1 MSRSERRHQ
10 PRLLRPYHPGAG
22 EGVHAG
28 AGLAHIRL
36 SREEAHH
43 VLHVLRMRVGDTL
56 ELLDGAGTVVRC
68 RLSRDPPNAAPV
80 NTHHDQAWLLPLHTH
95 TTPPPR
101 PQLCLL
107 QGLSSADP
115 MDFTVQKGIELG
127 LAHFVAVRCERSVG
141 QVDAG
146 RAVRKLAHWRAVAA
160 SACQQSGNP
169 WLAAVEGPLA
179 WKDALAWSPSGP
191 CAGEERGTRWVLDPH
206 APVALASRL
215 RQPPPWEVAEAST
228 APQALDDGRGSMRA
242 SAQRIT
248 LLVGPE
254 GGLSDA
260 EAQQAASAGF
270 LAVHLGPR
278 TLRTE
283 TAALA
288 ALAAIQSAWG
298 DWIAPK
304 GLPTEA

>member
-1 MSRSERRHQ
+1 
-10 PRLLRPYHPGAG
+10 
-22 EGVHAG
+22 
-28 AGLAHIRL
+28 
-36 SREEAHH
+36 
-43 VLHVLRMRVGDTL
+43 MRVGDTL

-68 RLSRDPPNAAPV
+68 RLAKDPLNAAPP
-80 NTHHDQAWLLPLHTH
+80 NTHQDRALLLPLQTQ
-95 TTPPPR
+95 TVPPPR

-107 QGLSSADP
+107 QGLSTADP
-115 MDFTVQKGIELG
+115 MDFTVQKGTELG
-127 LAHFVAVRCERSVG
+127 LAHFVAVHCERSVG
-141 QVDAG
+141 QLEAG

-169 WLAAVEGPLA
+169 WLAVVEGPLA

-191 CAGEERGTRWVLDPH
+191 CAGKKPGTRWVLDPH
-206 APVALASRL
+206 APVALATLLKR
-215 RQPPPWEVAEAST
+215 PPPWRVPEAST
-228 APQALDDGRGSMRA
+228 ALQALNGGSIRA
-242 SAQRIT
+242 TADRLT

-260 EAQQAASAGF
+260 EAGQAASAGF

-288 ALAAIQSAWG
+288 ALAAIQAAWG
-298 DWIAPK
+298 DWIGPEGPQA
-304 GLPTEA
+304 ED

>member
-1 MSRSERRHQ
+1 
-10 PRLLRPYHPGAG
+10 
-22 EGVHAG
+22 
-28 AGLAHIRL
+28 
-36 SREEAHH
+36 
-43 VLHVLRMRVGDTL
+43 MRVGDTL

-68 RLSRDPPNAAPV
+68 RLAGNPPNAAPP
-80 NTHHDQAWLLPLHTH
+80 NTHQDQAWLLPLQTH
-95 TTPPPR
+95 VAPPPR

-107 QGLSSADP
+107 QGLSTADP

-127 LAHFVAVRCERSVG
+127 LAHFVAVHCERSLG
-141 QVDAG
+141 QLEAG

-169 WLAAVEGPLA
+169 WLAMVEGPLA
-179 WKDALAWSPSGP
+179 WKDALAWSPCGP
-191 CAGEERGTRWVLDPH
+191 CAGKAPGVRWVLDPY
-206 APVALASRL
+206 APVALATL
-215 RQPPPWEVAEAST
+215 LKCPPPWRVPEASP
-228 APQALDDGRGSMRA
+228 ALQALDGGSIQVTADRL
-242 SAQRIT
+242 T

-254 GGLSDA
+254 GGLSKA
-260 EAQQAASAGF
+260 EAAQAASAGF

-283 TAALA
+283 TAALS

-304 GLPTEA
+304 EPPTND